1 MTDALSARSS
11 ASKRLGGDEGGA
23 VEMRVLLAADGSEAA
38 CIAEGW
44 ILRLGW
50 AVQPRVD
57 ILCVAQPRRLA
68 AGLALQTY
76 RDAVREA
83 VADLRQADLLQAL
96 RIANSVAERL
106 QSARL
111 VTRVWARIGNAGS
124 EISAMVRT
132 DAPDLLVIGGGRR
145 RGWFS
150 RRDTASEV
158 LRQVDVA
165 TLVVGT
171 AAEGDHRL
179 PRRVAALTNG
189 GGGTQFREWLGQAG
203 WLDGTEV
210 MVRGLEDV
218 HEMDPDARPDLAV
231 VGRQGHS
238 RIPDLMIQK
247 ALESVA
253 AVLVLPPAPSAQPV
267 RNAG

>member
-1 MTDALSARSS
+1 MTDVLSARSS
-11 ASKRLGGDEGGA
+11 ASKRLGGDDGGA

-38 CIAEGW
+38 RIAEAW

-68 AGLALQTY
+68 AGIALQTY

-111 VTRVWARIGNAGS
+111 VTRVWARLGDAGS
-124 EISAMVRT
+124 EIAAMARV
-132 DAPDLLVIGGGRR
+132 DAPDLLVMGRGGR

-150 RRDTASEV
+150 RRDTSLDV
-158 LRQVDVA
+158 LRQTDVP
-165 TLVVGT
+165 TLVVRN
-171 AAEGDHRL
+171 AAGGEHPL
-179 PRRVAALTNG
+179 PRGVVALDSDDGGAQAHQWLTG
-189 GGGTQFREWLGQAG
+189 AG
-203 WLDGTEV
+203 WLHGEEV
-210 MVRGLEDV
+210 SVRGLQDLYEI
-218 HEMDPDARPDLAV
+218 DPDARPDLAM
-231 VGRQGHS
+231 VGRRGGS
-238 RIPDLMIQK
+238 GVLDRKIRT
-247 ALESVA
+247 ALDSVP
-253 AVLVLPPAPSAQPV
+253 AVLVLPHLGSEPM
-267 RNAG
+267 RDTR